1 MATDHLGRAEDRYVS
16 IKSIKSKFS
25 VFQKKQEPPGP
36 CFMIGITNKSYETS
50 TKIAIGITLRWAMPK
65 AANNVLGT
73 ENRLE
78 GVILWC

>member
-1 MATDHLGRAEDRYVS
+1 
-16 IKSIKSKFS
+16 
-25 VFQKKQEPPGP
+25 
-36 CFMIGITNKSYETS
+36 MIGITNKSYETF
-50 TKIAIGITLRWAMPK
+50 TKIAVCITPGWAMPK